1 VSNEWKRWTRL
12 FIKNEAFAVSVSR
25 KEFEP
30 KTMSA
35 KPHLNLIV
43 MGHVDHGKSTLTG
56 HLLFDAGY
64 IDQKTIEQYAKESEK
79 TGAGDT
85 FKYAWVLDTIKEER
99 ERGVTIDLSFQKFE
113 TPKNFYTIIDA
124 PGHRDFIKNMI
135 TGASQADVAILV
147 VSGKKGEFEVAVGP
161 GGQAREHAYLARTL
175 GVKNLVV
182 AINKM
187 DDQTVKYSEE
197 RYKECRKELEGLL
210 KTVGFDVSKVPFVP
224 TSGWLGD
231 NLSKKST
238 NTPWYKGTTVFDAL
252 NDFTPPPKPLNK
264 PLRVPIQDVYT
275 ITGVGTVPVGRVETG
290 VVKDGDK
297 VIFNP
302 SGKLGEVKSIETHHV
317 RMPKAEPGDNIG
329 FNIRGVA
336 KNEIGRG
343 EVMGHTDSPPT
354 IAKEFIGQII
364 IIYHPTAIAAG
375 YTPVLHAHTATV
387 GVTFEELIKKIDPR
401 TGQVVE
407 EKPSFLKVGDS
418 ALVKMKPL
426 HNMVLEAFADIPELG
441 RFAIR
446 DMGSTVGVGVV
457 KEIITKG

>member
-1 VSNEWKRWTRL
+1 MSSN
-12 FIKNEAFAVSVSR
+12 
-25 KEFEP
+25 
-30 KTMSA
+30 

-210 KTVGFDVSKVPFVP
+210 KTVGFDVTKIPFVP

-231 NLSKKST
+231 NLSKKSA

-252 NDFTPPPKPLNK
+252 NDFSPPAKPLEK

-302 SGKLGEVKSIETHHV
+302 SGKMGEVKSIETHHV
-317 RMPKAEPGDNIG
+317 RMQKAEPGDNIG

-343 EVMGHTDSPPT
+343 EVMGHTDKPPT
-354 IAKEFIGQII
+354 IAKEFVGQII

-387 GVTFEELIKKIDPR
+387 GVTFEELIRKIDPR
-401 TGQVVE
+401 TGQTVE

-426 HNMVLEAFADIPELG
+426 HNIVLEAFSDIPELG

-446 DMGSTVGVGVV
+446 DMGSTIGVGVV
-457 KEIITKG
+457 KEIVTKG